1 MNLNTQPIG
10 PDRKLTNNALQEVTG
25 SIEDIEDLPLEY
37 AKIIRNNTTH
47 LDTEIREKSIDII
60 RRWLVYVK
68 QNSVDKTD
76 PFLLRYHITR
86 FAEEVFGRERE
97 RIDLQEVNVSDLSYG
112 GRNYNEI
119 IDSFVSEEIIH
130 DQNVALVGGVAR
142 MALKIHAGVPIKD
155 ELPVNDVDVI
165 ISTNVNIL
173 ETAKKYNVD
182 LTGAKVIEGE
192 IAHAVERLITNF
204 DCTMNQ
210 VAIHDGKLIFPKRAL
225 EDIQNGNIRIIAKDD
240 PLFGSEGEIMENGN
254 VYLNRVGFY
263 RGLSFLLRGKG
274 KRLIVS
280 KENIEMEKGNIG
292 RYWLVMLYVKILPMK
307 NVSERKKAIA
317 HWYEIAKRIGSTETN
332 NPEEFLKE
340 LKTSYPEMNV
350 QSQHAEDFNIDKQ
363 VKWIIGKL
371 VSKVT
376 KEVFEK
382 EKKTFPSTYTEGD
395 IVLSDNVPE
404 FNYES
409 FMNLVAER

>member
-1 MNLNTQPIG
+1 MNLNAQPIG
-10 PDRKLTNNALQEVTG
+10 PARKLTNNALQEVTG
-25 SIEDIEDLPLEY
+25 SIEDIEDLPLGY
-37 AKIIRNNTTH
+37 AKIIRDSTTH
-47 LDTEIREKSIDII
+47 LDREIREKSIDLI
-60 RRWLVYVK
+60 RKWVAYVK

-97 RIDLQEVNVSDLSYG
+97 KIDLQEVSVSDLSYDG
-112 GRNYNEI
+112 KNFDKI
-119 IDSFVSEEIIH
+119 IDPFVSEEIIY
-130 DQNVALVGGVAR
+130 DPNVALVGGVAR
-142 MALKIHAGVPIKD
+142 MALKIHVGVPIED

-165 ISTNVNIL
+165 VSTNVNVP
-173 ETAKKYNVD
+173 ETITKYNVD
-182 LTGAKVIEGE
+182 LTGAKVVEGE
-192 IAHAVERLITNF
+192 IPQAIERLITNF

-210 VAIHDGKLIFPKRAL
+210 VAIHEGKLIFPKRAL
-225 EDIQNGNIRIIAKDD
+225 EDVRDGNIRIIAKDD
-240 PLFGSEGEIMENGN
+240 PLFGSEGEIMEDGN

-263 RGLSFLLRGKG
+263 RGLSFLIRGKG
-274 KRLIVS
+274 KKLIVS
-280 KENIEMEKGNIG
+280 KENIEMEKRNIG

-350 QSQHAEDFNIDKQ
+350 QSQHTEDFDIDKQ

-371 VSKVT
+371 VSKAT

-382 EKKTFPSTYTEGD
+382 EKNVLPTTYTEGD
-395 IVLSDNVPE
+395 IVLSDNIPE

-409 FMNLVAER
+409 FMNVVAEK